1 MKKEDTLSWLDAD
14 VVGLCDNVKFCSAC
28 NTFNTAG
35 QRLLYVSKGENV
47 LNKILIYHCSQ
58 SLQGGDQLLEFS
70 VFWLTRPALDGN
82 RV

>member
-1 MKKEDTLSWLDAD
+1 MQMLY
-14 VVGLCDNVKFCSAC
+14 GLCDHVKFCSS
-28 NTFNTAG
+28 FNTAG
-35 QRLLYVSKGENV
+35 HRVFPTSLKERAALEKTR
-47 LNKILIYHCSQ
+47 IYHSSQ

>member
-1 MKKEDTLSWLDAD
+1 MY
-14 VVGLCDNVKFCSAC
+14 
-28 NTFNTAG
+28 
-35 QRLLYVSKGENV
+35 R
-47 LNKILIYHCSQ
+47 CSQ